1 MSFPFPPPP
10 PFEQVREIRTSR
22 GGLARTAAL
31 AVLLSLISGF
41 IGGVIAT
48 QVDESTGSSSNE
60 PYTQV
65 TAPPVVSDAESSDL
79 SGVAQAAQRLAN
91 SVVTISSS
99 VDSGLSE
106 GEATGTGVVV
116 TSDGEILTN
125 AHVVDGATEVR
136 VRFAGDTEPVVA
148 EVLAA
153 DAGNDLALL
162 KVNATGLTAATF
174 AKPGSVRVG
183 DQVVAIG
190 YALALDGGPSVTT
203 GIVSAMK
210 RTIFTESGALNSLIQ
225 TDAAISSGNSG
236 GPLANMRGEVVG
248 INTAV
253 ARGDTNS
260 SANNIGFAI
269 SVDEVLAV
277 LEQLREQAAGDARA
291 EGFLGVSLE
300 PRTDGG
306 VGSIISNVQ
315 SGSPAQEA
323 GIVTGDI
330 VLAVDGEPV
339 NGQAGLVAAIRDRS
353 PGDSV
358 SIELVR
364 NGERLTLTASHCHT
378 GGPTP
383 RLTARAAPYGAPS
396 PTVRQT
402 HVQLNARE
410 IPTSGV
416 VETGALAVGGV
427 VLGGVPIA

>member
-1 MSFPFPPPP
+1 MSFPFPPPSP
-10 PFEQVREIRTSR
+10 YEQARERNTSR
-22 GGLARTAAL
+22 TGVARVAAS

-48 QVDESTGSSSNE
+48 QVDESSDTASDK
-60 PYTQV
+60 PFTQV
-65 TAPPVVSDAESSDL
+65 TAAPVVSDVEQDEL

-116 TSDGEILTN
+116 TSNGEILTN
-125 AHVVDGATEVR
+125 AHVVDGASEVR
-136 VRFAGDTEPVVA
+136 VRFAGETEPVVA
-148 EVLAA
+148 DVVAA
-153 DAGNDLALL
+153 DSGNDLALL
-162 KVNATGLTAATF
+162 RVNASGLTAATF

-190 YALALDGGPSVTT
+190 YALALDGGPSITT
-203 GIVSAMK
+203 GIVSALK

-277 LEQLREQAAGDARA
+277 LQQLRDQASGDARE

-300 PRTDGG
+300 PRSDGG
-306 VGSIISNVQ
+306 VGSIISTVQ
-315 SGSPAQEA
+315 PGSPAQEA
-323 GIVTGDI
+323 GIVVGDI

-353 PGDSV
+353 PGDSI

-364 NGERLTLTASHCHT
+364 DGERLTVTAT
-378 GGPTP
+378 LVARP
-383 RLTARAAPYGAPS
+383 RS
-396 PTVRQT
+396 
-402 HVQLNARE
+402 
-410 IPTSGV
+410 
-416 VETGALAVGGV
+416 
-427 VLGGVPIA
+427 

>member
-1 MSFPFPPPP
+1 MSFPFPPPSP
-10 PFEQVREIRTSR
+10 VESVRERGASR
-22 GGLARTAAL
+22 VGLARIAAL

-48 QVDESTGSSSNE
+48 QVDESASSSSDE
-60 PYTQV
+60 PYTQI
-65 TAPPVVSDAESSDL
+65 TAAPVVSDADSSEV
-79 SGVAQAAQRLAN
+79 SGVAQAAQRIAN

-99 VDSGLSE
+99 VDGGVTE

-116 TSDGEILTN
+116 TSGGEILTN
-125 AHVVDGATEVR
+125 AHVVEGASEVR
-136 VRFAGDTEPVVA
+136 VRFAGDTEPVIA
-148 EVLAA
+148 TVLAA

-162 KVNATGLTAATF
+162 QVNAAGLTAATF

-203 GIVSAMK
+203 GIVSALR
-210 RTIFTESGALNSLIQ
+210 RTIFTDSGALNSLIQ

-236 GPLANMRGEVVG
+236 GPLVNMRGEVVG

-277 LEQLREQAAGDARA
+277 LEQLRSQASGDARE

-300 PRTDGG
+300 PRIDGG
-306 VGSIISNVQ
+306 VGSIISTVQ
-315 SGSPAQEA
+315 AGSPAKQA
-323 GIVTGDI
+323 GFVVGDI

-353 PGDSV
+353 PGDS
-358 SIELVR
+358 ITIDLVR
-364 NGERLTLTASHCHT
+364 DGERLTLTAT
-378 GGPTP
+378 LVARP
-383 RLTARAAPYGAPS
+383 RD
-396 PTVRQT
+396 
-402 HVQLNARE
+402 
-410 IPTSGV
+410 
-416 VETGALAVGGV
+416 
-427 VLGGVPIA
+427 

>member
-1 MSFPFPPPP
+1 MSFPFPPPSP
-10 PFEQVREIRTSR
+10 YEQARERNTSR
-22 GGLARTAAL
+22 TGIARVAAL

-48 QVDESTGSSSNE
+48 QVDESSDTASDK
-60 PYTQV
+60 PFTQV
-65 TAPPVVSDAESSDL
+65 TAAPVVSDVEQDEL

-116 TSDGEILTN
+116 TSNGEILTN
-125 AHVVDGATEVR
+125 AHVVDGASEVR
-136 VRFAGDTEPVVA
+136 VRFAGETEPVVA
-148 EVLAA
+148 DVVAA
-153 DAGNDLALL
+153 DSGNDLALL
-162 KVNATGLTAATF
+162 RVNASGLTAATF

-190 YALALDGGPSVTT
+190 YALALDGGPSITT
-203 GIVSAMK
+203 GIVSALK

-277 LEQLREQAAGDARA
+277 LQQLRDQASGDARE

-306 VGSIISNVQ
+306 VGSIISTVQ
-315 SGSPAQEA
+315 PGSPAQEA
-323 GIVTGDI
+323 GIVVGDI

-353 PGDSV
+353 PGDSI

-364 NGERLTLTASHCHT
+364 DGERLTVTAT
-378 GGPTP
+378 LVARP
-383 RLTARAAPYGAPS
+383 RS
-396 PTVRQT
+396 
-402 HVQLNARE
+402 
-410 IPTSGV
+410 
-416 VETGALAVGGV
+416 
-427 VLGGVPIA
+427 

>member
-10 PFEQVREIRTSR
+10 PHESVSQRGSSR
-22 GGLARTAAL
+22 SGLARTAAL

-48 QVDESTGSSSNE
+48 QVDESSGSSANE

-65 TAPPVVSDAESSDL
+65 TAAPVVSDAEASDI
-79 SGVAQAAQRLAN
+79 SGVAQAAQRVAN

-99 VDSGLSE
+99 VDGGFSE

-116 TSDGEILTN
+116 TSGGEILTN
-125 AHVVDGATEVR
+125 AHVVEGASEVR
-136 VRFAGDTEPVVA
+136 VRFAGDTEPVIA
-148 EVLAA
+148 QVLAA
-153 DAGNDLALL
+153 DSGNDLALL

-203 GIVSAMK
+203 GIVSALR
-210 RTIFTESGALNSLIQ
+210 RTIFTDSGALNSLIQ

-236 GPLANMRGEVVG
+236 GPLVNMRGEVVG

-277 LEQLREQAAGDARA
+277 LEQLRNQASGDARE

-300 PRTDGG
+300 PRVDGG
-306 VGSIISNVQ
+306 VGSIISTVQ
-315 SGSPAQEA
+315 AGSPAQEA
-323 GIVTGDI
+323 GFVVGDI

-353 PGDSV
+353 PGDSIT
-358 SIELVR
+358 IELVR
-364 NGERLTLTASHCHT
+364 DGERLTLTAT
-378 GGPTP
+378 LVARP
-383 RLTARAAPYGAPS
+383 RD
-396 PTVRQT
+396 
-402 HVQLNARE
+402 
-410 IPTSGV
+410 
-416 VETGALAVGGV
+416 
-427 VLGGVPIA
+427 

>member
-60 PYTQV
+60 QYTQV

-125 AHVVDGATEVR
+125 AHVVEGATEVR

-339 NGQAGLVAAIRDRS
+339 NGQAGLVAAIRDRN

-364 NGERLTLTASHCHT
+364 NGERLTLTAT
-378 GGPTP
+378 LVARP
-383 RLTARAAPYGAPS
+383 RD
-396 PTVRQT
+396 
-402 HVQLNARE
+402 
-410 IPTSGV
+410 
-416 VETGALAVGGV
+416 
-427 VLGGVPIA
+427 

>member
-10 PFEQVREIRTSR
+10 PEHLPSAGYASNGSGRRSKSVRVVL
-22 GGLARTAAL
+22 LAA
-31 AVLLSLISGF
+31 LLSLIAGF
-41 IGGVIAT
+41 VGGVIAS
-48 QVDESTGSSSNE
+48 QVDDASSGASDE

-65 TAPPVVSDAESSDL
+65 TAAPIVSADESAEIT
-79 SGVAQAAQRLAN
+79 GVAEVAARLAN
-91 SVVTISSS
+91 SIVTISSQ
-99 VDSGLSE
+99 VEEAFTD
-106 GEATGTGVVV
+106 GEATGTGVVI

-136 VRFAGDTEPVVA
+136 VRFAGDTEPVLA
-148 EVLAA
+148 RVLAA
-153 DAGNDLALL
+153 DIGNDLALL
-162 KVNATGLTAATF
+162 KVNATNLVAATF

-203 GIVSAMK
+203 GIVSALK

-236 GPLANMRGEVVG
+236 GPLANMRGEVIG

-260 SANNIGFAI
+260 AANNIGFAI
-269 SVDEVLAV
+269 SVDETLAV
-277 LEQLREQAAGDARA
+277 LEQLREQAAGTSRA

-306 VGSIISNVQ
+306 VGSIIATVQ
-315 SGSPAQEA
+315 PGSPAEEA
-323 GIVTGDI
+323 GINEGDI

-353 PGDSV
+353 PGDTISV
-358 SIELVR
+358 ELVR
-364 NGERLTLTASHCHT
+364 DGERVTVTATLV
-378 GGPTP
+378 
-383 RLTARAAPYGAPS
+383 ARPK
-396 PTVRQT
+396 
-402 HVQLNARE
+402 E
-410 IPTSGV
+410 
-416 VETGALAVGGV
+416 
-427 VLGGVPIA
+427 

>member
-1 MSFPFPPPP
+1 MSFPFPPPSP
-10 PFEQVREIRTSR
+10 VESVRERGASR
-22 GGLARTAAL
+22 VGLARIAAL

-48 QVDESTGSSSNE
+48 QVDESASSSSDE
-60 PYTQV
+60 PYTQI
-65 TAPPVVSDAESSDL
+65 TAAPVVSDADSSDV
-79 SGVAQAAQRLAN
+79 SGVAQAAQRIAN

-99 VDSGLSE
+99 VDGGVTE

-116 TSDGEILTN
+116 TSGGEILTN
-125 AHVVDGATEVR
+125 AHVVEGASEVR
-136 VRFAGDTEPVVA
+136 VRFAGDTEPVIA
-148 EVLAA
+148 TVLAA

-162 KVNATGLTAATF
+162 QVNAAGLTAATF

-203 GIVSAMK
+203 GIVSALR
-210 RTIFTESGALNSLIQ
+210 RTIFTDSGALNSLIQ

-236 GPLANMRGEVVG
+236 GPLVNMRGEVVG

-277 LEQLREQAAGDARA
+277 LDQLRSQASGDARE

-300 PRTDGG
+300 PRIDGG
-306 VGSIISNVQ
+306 VGSIISTVQ
-315 SGSPAQEA
+315 AGSPAKQA
-323 GIVTGDI
+323 GFVVGDI

-353 PGDSV
+353 PGDS
-358 SIELVR
+358 ITIDLVR
-364 NGERLTLTASHCHT
+364 DGERLTLTAT
-378 GGPTP
+378 LVARP
-383 RLTARAAPYGAPS
+383 RD
-396 PTVRQT
+396 
-402 HVQLNARE
+402 
-410 IPTSGV
+410 
-416 VETGALAVGGV
+416 
-427 VLGGVPIA
+427 

>member
-10 PFEQVREIRTSR
+10 PHESVSQRGSSRT
-22 GGLARTAAL
+22 GLARTAAL

-48 QVDESTGSSSNE
+48 QVDESSGSSANE

-65 TAPPVVSDAESSDL
+65 TAAPVVSDAEASDI
-79 SGVAQAAQRLAN
+79 SGVAQAAQRVAN

-99 VDSGLSE
+99 VDGGFSE

-116 TSDGEILTN
+116 TSGGEILTN
-125 AHVVDGATEVR
+125 AHVVEGASEVR
-136 VRFAGDTEPVVA
+136 VRFAGDTEPVIAQV
-148 EVLAA
+148 VAA
-153 DAGNDLALL
+153 DSGNDLALL

-203 GIVSAMK
+203 GIVSALR
-210 RTIFTESGALNSLIQ
+210 RTIFTDSGALNSLIQ

-236 GPLANMRGEVVG
+236 GPLVNMRGEVVG

-277 LEQLREQAAGDARA
+277 LEQLRNQASGDARE

-300 PRTDGG
+300 PRVDGG
-306 VGSIISNVQ
+306 VGSIISTVQ
-315 SGSPAQEA
+315 AGSPAQEA
-323 GIVTGDI
+323 GFVVGDI

-353 PGDSV
+353 PGDSIT
-358 SIELVR
+358 IELVR
-364 NGERLTLTASHCHT
+364 DGERLTLTAT
-378 GGPTP
+378 LVARP
-383 RLTARAAPYGAPS
+383 RD
-396 PTVRQT
+396 
-402 HVQLNARE
+402 
-410 IPTSGV
+410 
-416 VETGALAVGGV
+416 
-427 VLGGVPIA
+427 

>member
-60 PYTQV
+60 QYTQV

-364 NGERLTLTASHCHT
+364 NGERLTLTAT
-378 GGPTP
+378 LVARP
-383 RLTARAAPYGAPS
+383 RD
-396 PTVRQT
+396 
-402 HVQLNARE
+402 
-410 IPTSGV
+410 
-416 VETGALAVGGV
+416 
-427 VLGGVPIA
+427 

>member
-125 AHVVDGATEVR
+125 AHVVEGATEVR

-162 KVNATGLTAATF
+162 KVNATSLTAATF

-339 NGQAGLVAAIRDRS
+339 NGQAGLVAAIRDRN

-364 NGERLTLTASHCHT
+364 NGERLTLTAT
-378 GGPTP
+378 LVARP
-383 RLTARAAPYGAPS
+383 RD
-396 PTVRQT
+396 
-402 HVQLNARE
+402 
-410 IPTSGV
+410 
-416 VETGALAVGGV
+416 
-427 VLGGVPIA
+427 

>member
-10 PFEQVREIRTSR
+10 PHESLSQRGSSRT
-22 GGLARTAAL
+22 GLARTAAL

-48 QVDESTGSSSNE
+48 QVDESSGSSANE

-65 TAPPVVSDAESSDL
+65 TAAPVVSDAEASDI
-79 SGVAQAAQRLAN
+79 SGVAQAAQRVAN

-99 VDSGLSE
+99 VDGGFSE

-116 TSDGEILTN
+116 TSGGEILTN
-125 AHVVDGATEVR
+125 AHVVEGASEVR
-136 VRFAGDTEPVVA
+136 VRFAGDTEPVIA
-148 EVLAA
+148 QVLAA
-153 DAGNDLALL
+153 DSGNDLALL

-203 GIVSAMK
+203 GIVSALR
-210 RTIFTESGALNSLIQ
+210 RTIFTDSGALNSLIQ

-236 GPLANMRGEVVG
+236 GPLVNMRGEVVG

-277 LEQLREQAAGDARA
+277 LEQLRNQASGDARE

-300 PRTDGG
+300 PRVDGG
-306 VGSIISNVQ
+306 VGSIISTVQ
-315 SGSPAQEA
+315 AGSPAQEA
-323 GIVTGDI
+323 GFVVGDI

-353 PGDSV
+353 PGDSIT
-358 SIELVR
+358 IELVR
-364 NGERLTLTASHCHT
+364 DGERLTLTAT
-378 GGPTP
+378 LVARP
-383 RLTARAAPYGAPS
+383 RD
-396 PTVRQT
+396 
-402 HVQLNARE
+402 
-410 IPTSGV
+410 
-416 VETGALAVGGV
+416 
-427 VLGGVPIA
+427 

>member
-1 MSFPFPPPP
+1 MSFPFPPPSP
-10 PFEQVREIRTSR
+10 VESVRERGASR
-22 GGLARTAAL
+22 VGLARIAAL

-48 QVDESTGSSSNE
+48 QVDESASSSSDE
-60 PYTQV
+60 PYTQI
-65 TAPPVVSDAESSDL
+65 TAAPVVSDADSSDV
-79 SGVAQAAQRLAN
+79 SGVAQAAQRIAN

-99 VDSGLSE
+99 VDGGVTE

-116 TSDGEILTN
+116 TSGGEILTN
-125 AHVVDGATEVR
+125 AHVVEGASEVR
-136 VRFAGDTEPVVA
+136 VRFAGDTEPVIA
-148 EVLAA
+148 TVLAA

-162 KVNATGLTAATF
+162 QVNAAGLTAATF

-203 GIVSAMK
+203 GIVSALR
-210 RTIFTESGALNSLIQ
+210 RTIFTDSGALNSLIQ

-236 GPLANMRGEVVG
+236 GPLVNMRGEVVG

-277 LEQLREQAAGDARA
+277 LELWRSQASGDARE

-300 PRTDGG
+300 PRIDGG
-306 VGSIISNVQ
+306 VGSIISTVQ
-315 SGSPAQEA
+315 AGSPAKQA
-323 GIVTGDI
+323 GFVVGDI

-353 PGDSV
+353 PGDS
-358 SIELVR
+358 ITIDLVR
-364 NGERLTLTASHCHT
+364 DGERLTLTAT
-378 GGPTP
+378 LVARP
-383 RLTARAAPYGAPS
+383 RD
-396 PTVRQT
+396 
-402 HVQLNARE
+402 
-410 IPTSGV
+410 
-416 VETGALAVGGV
+416 
-427 VLGGVPIA
+427 

>member
-1 MSFPFPPPP
+1 MSFPFPPPSP
-10 PFEQVREIRTSR
+10 YEQARERNTSR
-22 GGLARTAAL
+22 TGIARVAAL

-48 QVDESTGSSSNE
+48 QVDESSDTASDK
-60 PYTQV
+60 PFTQV
-65 TAPPVVSDAESSDL
+65 TAAPVVSDVEQDEL

-116 TSDGEILTN
+116 TSNGEILTN
-125 AHVVDGATEVR
+125 AHVVDGASEVR
-136 VRFAGDTEPVVA
+136 VRFAGETEPVVA
-148 EVLAA
+148 DVVAA
-153 DAGNDLALL
+153 DSGNDLALL
-162 KVNATGLTAATF
+162 RVNASGLTAATF

-190 YALALDGGPSVTT
+190 YALALDGGPSITT
-203 GIVSAMK
+203 GIVSALK

-277 LEQLREQAAGDARA
+277 LQQLRDQASGDARE

-300 PRTDGG
+300 PRSDGG
-306 VGSIISNVQ
+306 VGSIISTVQ
-315 SGSPAQEA
+315 PGSPAQEA
-323 GIVTGDI
+323 GIVVGDI

-353 PGDSV
+353 PGDLI

-364 NGERLTLTASHCHT
+364 DGERLTVTAT
-378 GGPTP
+378 LVARP
-383 RLTARAAPYGAPS
+383 RS
-396 PTVRQT
+396 
-402 HVQLNARE
+402 
-410 IPTSGV
+410 
-416 VETGALAVGGV
+416 
-427 VLGGVPIA
+427 

>member
-1 MSFPFPPPP
+1 
-10 PFEQVREIRTSR
+10 
-22 GGLARTAAL
+22 
-31 AVLLSLISGF
+31 LLSLISGF

-48 QVDESTGSSSNE
+48 QVDEPSGSSANE

-65 TAPPVVSDAESSDL
+65 TAAPVVSDAEASDI
-79 SGVAQAAQRLAN
+79 SGVAQAAQRVAN

-99 VDSGLSE
+99 VDGGFSE

-116 TSDGEILTN
+116 TSGGEILTN
-125 AHVVDGATEVR
+125 AHVVEGASEVR
-136 VRFAGDTEPVVA
+136 VRFAGDTEPVIAQV
-148 EVLAA
+148 VAA
-153 DAGNDLALL
+153 DSGNDLALL

-203 GIVSAMK
+203 GIVSALR
-210 RTIFTESGALNSLIQ
+210 RTIFTDSGALNSLIQ

-236 GPLANMRGEVVG
+236 GPLVNMRGEVVG

-277 LEQLREQAAGDARA
+277 LEQLRNQASGDARE

-300 PRTDGG
+300 PRVDGG
-306 VGSIISNVQ
+306 VGSIISTVQ
-315 SGSPAQEA
+315 AGSPAQEA
-323 GIVTGDI
+323 GFVVGDI

-353 PGDSV
+353 PGDSIT
-358 SIELVR
+358 IELVR
-364 NGERLTLTASHCHT
+364 DGERLTLTAT
-378 GGPTP
+378 LVARP
-383 RLTARAAPYGAPS
+383 RD
-396 PTVRQT
+396 
-402 HVQLNARE
+402 
-410 IPTSGV
+410 
-416 VETGALAVGGV
+416 
-427 VLGGVPIA
+427 

>member
-60 PYTQV
+60 LYTQV

-125 AHVVDGATEVR
+125 AHVVEGATEVR

-339 NGQAGLVAAIRDRS
+339 NGQAGLVAAIRDRN

-364 NGERLTLTASHCHT
+364 NGERLTLTAT
-378 GGPTP
+378 LVARP
-383 RLTARAAPYGAPS
+383 RD
-396 PTVRQT
+396 
-402 HVQLNARE
+402 
-410 IPTSGV
+410 
-416 VETGALAVGGV
+416 
-427 VLGGVPIA
+427 

>member
-1 MSFPFPPPP
+1 MSFPFPPPSP
-10 PFEQVREIRTSR
+10 VESVRERGASR
-22 GGLARTAAL
+22 VGLARIAAL

-48 QVDESTGSSSNE
+48 QVDESASSSSDE
-60 PYTQV
+60 PYTQI
-65 TAPPVVSDAESSDL
+65 TAAPVVSDADSSDV
-79 SGVAQAAQRLAN
+79 SGVAQAAQRIAN

-99 VDSGLSE
+99 VDGGITE

-116 TSDGEILTN
+116 TSGGEILTN
-125 AHVVDGATEVR
+125 AHVVEGASEVR
-136 VRFAGDTEPVVA
+136 VRFAGDTEPVIA
-148 EVLAA
+148 TVLAA

-162 KVNATGLTAATF
+162 QVNAAGLTAATF

-203 GIVSAMK
+203 GIVSALR
-210 RTIFTESGALNSLIQ
+210 RTIFTDSGALNSLIQ

-236 GPLANMRGEVVG
+236 GPLVNMRGEVVG

-277 LEQLREQAAGDARA
+277 LDQLRSQASGDARE

-300 PRTDGG
+300 PRIDGG
-306 VGSIISNVQ
+306 VGSIISTVQ
-315 SGSPAQEA
+315 AGSPAKQA
-323 GIVTGDI
+323 GFVVGDI

-353 PGDSV
+353 PGDS
-358 SIELVR
+358 ITIDLVR
-364 NGERLTLTASHCHT
+364 DGERLTLTAT
-378 GGPTP
+378 LVARP
-383 RLTARAAPYGAPS
+383 RD
-396 PTVRQT
+396 
-402 HVQLNARE
+402 
-410 IPTSGV
+410 
-416 VETGALAVGGV
+416 
-427 VLGGVPIA
+427 